1 MTPGFHAASRRELLL
16 GLGAIW
22 PFGPRPLELADTR
35 LRVVRRGR
43 SSWRFLHIHG
53 DESTARTVLE
63 QAAPAGLSF
72 FVESERREV
81 PIAGG
86 SIDPNRLFSH
96 AGADRSLRRRNRQ
109 WSEAQLINA
118 GLHLDHQRPKLLD
131 ALLPRDG
138 GVLIALHNN
147 GVGYSIETEIP
158 LSQKV
163 SFKDPSRPGDFMLA
177 TSARDFALME
187 TSPFNCVLQSSAPPP
202 DDGSLSRQ
210 CALQGKRYVNIE
222 ARSGG
227 HEIQRAMLDWLI
239 AHLPP
244 QQEF

>member
-1 MTPGFHAASRRELLL
+1 M
-16 GLGAIW
+16 GAWW
-22 PFGPRPLELADTR
+22 PFRPRKLAMGDTA
-35 LRVVRRGR
+35 LRVARHGR

-53 DESTARTVLE
+53 DESTARSVLQ
-63 QAAPAGLSF
+63 QAAPVGMSF
-72 FVESERREV
+72 FIQSERREIPV
-81 PIAGG
+81 EGG
-86 SIDPNRLFSH
+86 WIDPNRLFSH
-96 AGADRSLRRRNRQ
+96 AGAERSLRRRNRQ

-118 GLHLDHQRPKLLD
+118 GLRLDHQRPKLLEV
-131 ALLPRDG
+131 LLPRDG

-163 SFKDPSRPGDFMLA
+163 SFKDPARPGDFMLA

-187 TSPFNCVLQSSAPPP
+187 TSPFNCVLQSAAPPP

-210 CALQGKRYVNIE
+210 CALLGKRYVNIE
-222 ARSGG
+222 ARSGN

-239 AHLPP
+239 AHLPS